1 MADSSDPFDF
11 TTENYLLLQYSI
23 SLFRRSALKFTE
35 SSSNYLDSHMSPERL
50 ARFYVIKGKTDDQK
64 IKSLPN
70 PLLEL
75 RNSPRLSNLTLNPV
89 VFPLEQA
96 AALVIKIKM
105 TLVLIMEI
113 P

>member
-1 MADSSDPFDF
+1 LADSADPFNF
-11 TTENYLLLQYSI
+11 TTENYLLLQHSI

-35 SSSNYLDSHMSPERL
+35 SSSNYLDSHSPERP

-89 VFPLEQA
+89 LFSLEQA
-96 AALVIKIKM
+96 AALVIKIN
-105 TLVLIMEI
+105 
-113 P
+113 

>member
-1 MADSSDPFDF
+1 MADLADPFDF

-35 SSSNYLDSHMSPERL
+35 SSSNYLDSHTSPERP
-50 ARFYVIKGKTDDQK
+50 ARFYGIKGKTDDK

-89 VFPLEQA
+89 LFPLEQA
-96 AALVIKIKM
+96 AASVIKIKVA
-105 TLVLIMEI
+105 LVLIIEI